1 MARKKAARR
10 RTRRFKGLNVPQA
23 IVGYAGATIWTE
35 ALLGVSP
42 IEFVMATGG
51 TAAASNKISLRELI
65 DSIAGGA
72 GGVAGWGGTETNA
85 LEIIQ
90 SNASA
95 NWIDAAIKSVGL
107 GVGSTVIL
115 KLTKKPRAALNRTVR
130 NFGLGDVLR
139 F

>member
-1 MARKKAARR
+1 
-10 RTRRFKGLNVPQA
+10 
-23 IVGYAGATIWTE
+23 
-35 ALLGVSP
+35 
-42 IEFVMATGG
+42 MATGG

-65 DSIAGGA
+65 DSFAGGA
-72 GGVAGWGGTETNA
+72 GGVSGWGGTETNA

-90 SNASA
+90 SNAAA
-95 NWIDAAIKSVGL
+95 NWIDAAIKTVGL

-130 NFGLGDVLR
+130 NFGLGDVLK